1 MFQNDMDYEG
11 YLSDREL
18 ISRDAFHKKQLKIK
32 VIEINE
38 NTRDYSKYGDRVL
51 IDKILLIIQNLETD
65 EIEEKELDIEDLEK
79 RMKKER
85 LFSSSNR
92 WIPRSDI
99 RNNFIV
105 GNRHFFLLSD
115 AISLDIIAF

>member
-1 MFQNDMDYEG
+1 MDYEG

-18 ISRDAFHKKQLKIK
+18 ISRDANHKKQLKIK
-32 VIEINE
+32 VIEINQ
-38 NTRDYSKYGDRVL
+38 NNRDYSKYGDRVL

-65 EIEEKELDIEDLEK
+65 EIEEKEINIEELEN

-85 LFSSSNR
+85 LFTSSNR
-92 WIPRSDI
+92 WVPRSDI

-105 GNRHFFLLSD
+105 GSRHFFLLSD
-115 AISLDIIAF
+115 AISLDIISI

>member
-18 ISRDAFHKKQLKIK
+18 ISRDAFHKKQMKIK

-51 IDKILLIIQNLETD
+51 IDKIRLIIQNLETD
-65 EIEEKELDIEDLEK
+65 EIEEKELDIEDLER

-99 RNNFIV
+99 RNNFVV

>member
-18 ISRDAFHKKQLKIK
+18 ISRDAFHKKQMKIK

-65 EIEEKELDIEDLEK
+65 EIEEKELDIEDLER

-85 LFSSSNR
+85 LSSSSNR

-99 RNNFIV
+99 RNNFVV

>member
-1 MFQNDMDYEG
+1 MDYEG

-32 VIEINE
+32 ILEVN
-38 NTRDYSKYGDRVL
+38 NNVRDYSKYGDRIL
-51 IDKILLIIQNLETD
+51 INKILVIIQNLEND
-65 EIEEKELDIEDLEK
+65 EIEEKELDIEELEK

-85 LFSSSNR
+85 LFTSSNR
-92 WIPRSDI
+92 CVPKCDI
-99 RNNFIV
+99 RNNFFV

-115 AISLDIIAF
+115 AMSLYIIRF

>member
-1 MFQNDMDYEG
+1 M
-11 YLSDREL
+11 
-18 ISRDAFHKKQLKIK
+18 
-32 VIEINE
+32 IN
-38 NTRDYSKYGDRVL
+38 
-51 IDKILLIIQNLETD
+51 KILLIIQNLETD
-65 EIEEKELDIEDLEK
+65 EIEEKELDIEELEK

-92 WIPRSDI
+92 WVPRNEI

-115 AISLDIIAF
+115 AMSLDIISF

>member
-1 MFQNDMDYEG
+1 MDYEG

-32 VIEINE
+32 VIEA
-38 NTRDYSKYGDRVL
+38 NTNVRDFSKYGDRIL
-51 IDKILLIIQNLETD
+51 INKILLIIKNLEND
-65 EIEEKELDIEDLEK
+65 EIEEKELDIEELEK

-99 RNNFIV
+99 RNNFVV

-115 AISLDIIAF
+115 AISLDIISF

>member
-1 MFQNDMDYEG
+1 MGYEG

-65 EIEEKELDIEDLEK
+65 EIEEKELDIEELEK

-92 WIPRSDI
+92 WVPRNEI
-99 RNNFIV
+99 RNNFII

-115 AISLDIIAF
+115 AMSLDIISF

>member
-18 ISRDAFHKKQLKIK
+18 ISRDAFHKKQMKIK

-65 EIEEKELDIEDLEK
+65 EIEEKELDIEDLER

-99 RNNFIV
+99 RNNFVV

>member
-1 MFQNDMDYEG
+1 MGYEG

-32 VIEINE
+32 VIEVNE
-38 NTRDYSKYGDRVL
+38 NTRDYSKYGDRIL

-65 EIEEKELDIEDLEK
+65 VIEERELDIEDLEK
-79 RMKKER
+79 KMKKER
-85 LFSSSNR
+85 LFTSSNR
-92 WIPRSDI
+92 WVPRSDI

-115 AISLDIIAF
+115 AISLDIIKF

>member
-1 MFQNDMDYEG
+1 M
-11 YLSDREL
+11 
-18 ISRDAFHKKQLKIK
+18 KIL
-32 VIEINE
+32 EIILNMGTE
-38 NTRDYSKYGDRVL
+38 VP
-51 IDKILLIIQNLETD
+51 IDKILLIIQNLETE
-65 EIEEKELDIEDLEK
+65 EIEEKELDIEDLER

-99 RNNFIV
+99 RNNFVV

>member
-1 MFQNDMDYEG
+1 MFQTIMDYEG

-32 VIEINE
+32 VLEINQ
-38 NTRDYSKYGDRVL
+38 NNRDYSKHGDRIL

-65 EIEEKELDIEDLEK
+65 EIEEREIDIEELEN

-85 LFSSSNR
+85 LFTSSNR
-92 WIPRSDI
+92 WVPKSDI

-115 AISLDIIAF
+115 AISLDIISF

>member
-1 MFQNDMDYEG
+1 MDYEG

-32 VIEINE
+32 VIEVNE
-38 NTRDYSKYGDRVL
+38 NTRDYSKYGDRIL

-65 EIEEKELDIEDLEK
+65 EIVERELDIEALEK

-85 LFSSSNR
+85 LFTSSNR
-92 WIPRSDI
+92 WVPRSDI

>member
-1 MFQNDMDYEG
+1 MGYEG

-32 VIEINE
+32 VIEVNE
-38 NTRDYSKYGDRVL
+38 NTRDYSKYGDRIL

-65 EIEEKELDIEDLEK
+65 EIEERELDIEDLEK
-79 RMKKER
+79 IMKKER
-85 LFSSSNR
+85 LFTSSNR
-92 WIPRSDI
+92 WVPRSDI

-115 AISLDIIAF
+115 AISLDIIKF

>member
-1 MFQNDMDYEG
+1 MDYEG

-38 NTRDYSKYGDRVL
+38 NSRDYSKYGDRVL
-51 IDKILLIIQNLETD
+51 INKILLIIENLETD
-65 EIEEKELDIEDLEK
+65 VIEEKEIDIDELEN

-85 LFSSSNR
+85 LFTSSNR
-92 WIPRSDI
+92 WVPRSEI
-99 RNNFIV
+99 RNKFIV
-105 GNRHFFLLSD
+105 GHRHFFLLSD
-115 AISLDIIAF
+115 AISLDIISF

>member
-32 VIEINE
+32 VLEINE

-51 IDKILLIIQNLETD
+51 INKILLIIQNLETD

-99 RNNFIV
+99 RNNFVV

>member
-1 MFQNDMDYEG
+1 MGYEG

-18 ISRDAFHKKQLKIK
+18 ISRDAFNKKKLKIK

-65 EIEEKELDIEDLEK
+65 EIEEKELDIEELEK

-92 WIPRSDI
+92 WVPRNEI

-115 AISLDIIAF
+115 AMSLDIISF

>member
-1 MFQNDMDYEG
+1 MLQTIMDYEG
-11 YLSDREL
+11 YMNDREL

-32 VIEINE
+32 AIEINE
-38 NTRDYSKYGDRVL
+38 NNRDYSKYGDRVL

-65 EIEEKELDIEDLEK
+65 EIEEKELDIEELEN

-85 LFSSSNR
+85 LFTSSNR
-92 WIPRSDI
+92 WVPRSDI
-99 RNNFIV
+99 RNNFII

-115 AISLDIIAF
+115 AISLDIISF

>member
-1 MFQNDMDYEG
+1 MFQTIMDYEG

-32 VIEINE
+32 VLEINQ
-38 NTRDYSKYGDRVL
+38 NNRDYSKHGDRIL

-65 EIEEKELDIEDLEK
+65 EIEEREIDIEELEN

-85 LFSSSNR
+85 LFTSSNR
-92 WIPRSDI
+92 WVPKSDI

-115 AISLDIIAF
+115 AISLDVVSF

>member
-18 ISRDAFHKKQLKIK
+18 ISRDAFHKKQMKIK

-51 IDKILLIIQNLETD
+51 IDKILLIIQNLETE
-65 EIEEKELDIEDLEK
+65 EIEEKELDIEDLER

-99 RNNFIV
+99 RNNFVV

>member
-1 MFQNDMDYEG
+1 MDYEG

-32 VIEINE
+32 VLEAN
-38 NTRDYSKYGDRVL
+38 NNVRDFSKYGDRIL
-51 IDKILLIIQNLETD
+51 INKILLIIQNLEND
-65 EIEEKELDIEDLEK
+65 EIEEKELDIEELEK

-85 LFSSSNR
+85 LFTSSNR
-92 WIPRSDI
+92 WVPKSDI
-99 RNNFIV
+99 RNNFVV

-115 AISLDIIAF
+115 AISLDIIRF

>member
-1 MFQNDMDYEG
+1 MGYEG

-18 ISRDAFHKKQLKIK
+18 ISRDAFHRKQLKIK
-32 VIEINE
+32 VVEINE
-38 NTRDYSKYGDRVL
+38 KTRDYSRYGDRVL

-92 WIPRSDI
+92 WVPRNEI

-115 AISLDIIAF
+115 AISLDIITF

>member
-18 ISRDAFHKKQLKIK
+18 ISRDAFHKKQMKIK

-51 IDKILLIIQNLETD
+51 IDHILLIIQNLETD
-65 EIEEKELDIEDLEK
+65 EIEEKELDIEDLER

-99 RNNFIV
+99 RNNFVV

>member
-1 MFQNDMDYEG
+1 MFHNNMDYEG

-32 VIEINE
+32 VIEINT
-38 NTRDYSKYGDRVL
+38 NVRDFSKYGDRIL
-51 IDKILLIIQNLETD
+51 INKILLIIQNLEND
-65 EIEEKELDIEDLEK
+65 EIEEKELDIEELEK

-85 LFSSSNR
+85 LFTSSNR

-99 RNNFIV
+99 RNNFVV

-115 AISLDIIAF
+115 AISLDVIKF

>member
-18 ISRDAFHKKQLKIK
+18 ISRDAFHKKQLEIK
-32 VIEINE
+32 VLEINE

-51 IDKILLIIQNLETD
+51 INKILLIIQNLETD

-99 RNNFIV
+99 RNNFVV

-115 AISLDIIAF
+115 AISLDIISF